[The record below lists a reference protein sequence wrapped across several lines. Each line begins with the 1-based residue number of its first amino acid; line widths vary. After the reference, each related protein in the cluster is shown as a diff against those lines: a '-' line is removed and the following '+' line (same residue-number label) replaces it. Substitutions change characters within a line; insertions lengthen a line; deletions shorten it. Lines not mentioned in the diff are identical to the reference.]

1 MTIRVF
7 SIASAVGLLLA
18 GCTVGPDY
26 QRPPLDVPAAYRGAP
41 AAVPAQTA
49 TELGNVEWAT
59 IFTDPELQQLIR
71 AALVANYDVQVA
83 ATRILQAQAQL
94 TSTAS
99 FQWPTI
105 NGQAD
110 AGYTGYVGN
119 NRPPS
124 VNAQTFV
131 PEGGVNVAW
140 EIDFWGKFRRATQ
153 GAQAQ
158 LLASQDARDGV
169 IISLIAQVAQS
180 YFDLRTLDLDL
191 EIARRTLASR
201 QESLDLVKARFE
213 GGVAGILDVQQA
225 ENLYY
230 TAAKAIP
237 DTERQIAQTEN
248 LINYLLG
255 RPPASVPR
263 GRPLTQQLALTPVPV
278 GIPSELLARRPD
290 VRQAEQQLVAANA
303 QIGVAKAFLFPAVTL
318 TGFAGA
324 GGIMLNGQMFGPLG
338 IFSVLPTIT
347 LPIFNAGRLD
357 ANVDFAQAQTEEA
370 VVRYRQ
376 TIQQALREV
385 ADGIVE
391 VQKRR
396 EFRVQQE
403 LLTKVL
409 TESSET
415 ARLRYEGGVSSY
427 LEVLDTDRQL
437 FQAELDLSL
446 AQRDELAGFVNLY
459 KALGGGWQA
468 AGSPPQG

>member
-1 MTIRVF
+1 MSTRIC
-7 SIASAVGLLLA
+7 ALAVLLVLCA
-18 GCTVGPDY
+18 ACTVGPDY
-26 QRPPLDVPAAYRGAP
+26 RRPALEVPTGYRGASAS
-41 AAVPAQTA
+41 AAGPPA
-49 TELGNVEWAT
+49 TELSDIDWPN

-71 AALVANYDVQVA
+71 AALVANYDVQIA
-83 ATRILQAQAQL
+83 ATRVLQAQAQL

-99 FQWPTI
+99 AQWPTI
-105 NGQAD
+105 QGQAD

-119 NRPPS
+119 NRPPLTA
-124 VNAQTFV
+124 AQTFA
-131 PEGGVNVAW
+131 PEGGINIGW
-140 EIDFWGKFRRATQ
+140 EIDFWGKYRRATE

-158 LLASQDARDGV
+158 LLASQDARDAV

-191 EIARRTLASR
+191 EIAQRTLASR
-201 QESLDLVKARFE
+201 QESLDLVRARFE

-237 DTERQIAQTEN
+237 DIERQIAQTEN

-263 GRPLTQQLALTPVPV
+263 GRPLVQQLALTPSPL

-290 VRQAEQQLVAANA
+290 IRQAEQQLVAANA
-303 QIGVAKAFLFPAVTL
+303 QIGVAKAYLFPAVTL
-318 TGFAGA
+318 SGFAGA

-338 IFSVLPTIT
+338 IFSVLPTVT

-357 ANVDFAQAQTEEA
+357 ANVDYAQSVTDETI
-370 VVRYRQ
+370 VRYRQ
-376 TIQQALREV
+376 TIQSAFREV

-391 VQKRR
+391 VQKRK
-396 EFRVQQE
+396 EYRVQQE

-409 TESSET
+409 ADASDT
-415 ARLRYEGGVSSY
+415 ARARYEGGVSSY

-446 AQRDELAGFVNLY
+446 AQRDELAGFVKLY

-468 AGSPPQG
+468 TGWKPQG